1 MDNQEIFNMLSSI
14 EESLYYRLNNPETLD
29 WRMLRDTH
37 ENVKTALI
45 QWHALTGCTN
55 Q

>member
-1 MDNQEIFNMLSSI
+1 MDNQEIFNSLSAI
-14 EESLYYRLNNPETLD
+14 EEALYYRLNNPEGMDFRILMD
-29 WRMLRDTH
+29 AH

-45 QWHALTGCTN
+45 QWNALTGCTN